1 MRIAIIGGNPDD
13 ERHLGR
19 LADKAGHAATFLRSR
34 AAAPALG
41 PAPLA
46 LASTG
51 HAPSGA
57 APVSGVLE
65 HVLDRLERE
74 LPDELAP
81 GRQAPIQRPRGL
93 VFDAGQRPDAAA
105 RVIAA
110 VRRDPY
116 FDRVGALLILQAEH
130 AAAIALPGGFDDFVL
145 YPCGVNELAIRV
157 RALTARRYALGK
169 SSVSDDAVVV
179 DEASRDVIV
188 DGRAVQLTAR
198 EFALFT
204 YLCEWRGRVLSRE
217 HLLAR
222 VWGSRY
228 SGGRRTVDI
237 HVRRLRAK
245 LGASLA
251 IETLRGS
258 GYRLR
263 REPSHADAAPES
275 TPYPVSAP
283 FAAES
288 QPFEAQ
294 IPEPFSKV
302 S

>member
-19 LADKAGHAATFLRSR
+19 LTERAGCTATFIRSR
-34 AAAPALG
+34 AV
-41 PAPLA
+41 A
-46 LASTG
+46 LAT
-51 HAPSGA
+51 APSGGE
-57 APVSGVLE
+57 PEPSVLE
-65 HVLDRLERE
+65 AVLERLERE
-74 LPDELAP
+74 LSEELVWGPRSPA
-81 GRQAPIQRPRGL
+81 QRPRGL

-105 RVIAA
+105 RVLAA

-116 FDRVGALLILQAEH
+116 FDRVGTLLILQREH
-130 AAAIALPGGFDDFVL
+130 AAAIPLPGGFDDFVL
-145 YPCGVNELAIRV
+145 DPSSVDELSIRV
-157 RALTARRYALGK
+157 RALRARRIGLGK
-169 SSVSDDAVVV
+169 ASVIDDAGVVV

-228 SGGRRTVDI
+228 CGGRRTVDI

-263 REPSHADAAPES
+263 QEVSHADTAPDS
-275 TPYPVSAP
+275 T
-283 FAAES
+283 S
-288 QPFEAQ
+288 QPAQNSSFDAQ

>member
-1 MRIAIIGGNPDD
+1 MRIAIIGGSSED

-19 LADKAGHAATFLRSR
+19 LAEKAGQTLSFVHPPAAEVVLLSSGQRLEP
-34 AAAPALG
+34 AAREAG
-41 PAPLA
+41 ESDPLA
-46 LASTG
+46 EVVRVLESAPRDG
-51 HAPSGA
+51 EPPSG
-57 APVSGVLE
+57 LRRT
-65 HVLDRLERE
+65 L
-74 LPDELAP
+74 
-81 GRQAPIQRPRGL
+81 QRPRAL
-93 VFDAGQRPDAAA
+93 VFDAEERIDVAL
-105 RVIAA
+105 RVLAN
-110 VRRDPY
+110 VRRDAY
-116 FDRVGALLILQAEH
+116 FERVGSLAIVKREQASALLSV
-130 AAAIALPGGFDDFVL
+130 PRSFDDFILSPADAV
-145 YPCGVNELAIRV
+145 ELALRIRAV
-157 RALTARRYALGK
+157 GRRRASLLGTNAP
-169 SSVSDDAVVV
+169 DDAGVVV
-179 DEASRDVIV
+179 DETSRDVIV
-188 DGRAVQLTAR
+188 DGHTVQLTAR

-204 YLCEWRGRVLSRE
+204 YLCEWRGKVLSRE

-263 REPSHADAAPES
+263 SEPVGNDAA
-275 TPYPVSAP
+275 VA
-283 FAAES
+283 
-288 QPFEAQ
+288 AQ

>member
-1 MRIAIIGGNPDD
+1 MRIAIIGGNSDD

-19 LADKAGHAATFLRSR
+19 LADKAGHPASFVRAR
-34 AAAPALG
+34 AAAPA
-41 PAPLA
+41 PLA
-46 LASTG
+46 TPPASVVAG
-51 HAPSGA
+51 SVAPEL
-57 APVSGVLE
+57 VLE
-65 HVLDRLERE
+65 QVLVRLERE
-74 LPDELAP
+74 ASEEPSP
-81 GRQAPIQRPRGL
+81 GRQATPHRPLGL
-93 VFDAGQRPDAAA
+93 VFDAGQRVDAAA
-105 RVIAA
+105 RVLTA

-116 FDRVGALLILQAEH
+116 FDRFGTLLVVQAEH
-130 AAAIALPGGFDDFVL
+130 IGAIALPGDFDDFVF
-145 YPCGVNELAIRV
+145 YPCGVDELTIRV
-157 RALTARRYALGK
+157 RALAARRSGLGR
-169 SSVSDDAVVV
+169 SRLSDDAGVVV

-188 DGRAVQLTAR
+188 DGHAVQLTAR

-245 LGASLA
+245 LGASLS

-263 REPSHADAAPES
+263 RDPAHSDAAPES
-275 TPYPVSAP
+275 AQYR
-283 FAAES
+283 AEGAS
-288 QPFEAQ
+288 YEAQ

>member
-1 MRIAIIGGNPDD
+1 MRIAIIGGSPED
-13 ERHLGR
+13 ERHLAR
-19 LADKAGHAATFLRSR
+19 LAEKAGQAPVFLGSR
-34 AAAPALG
+34 PSPAL
-41 PAPLA
+41 
-46 LASTG
+46 
-51 HAPSGA
+51 APSGLPA
-57 APVSGVLE
+57 SSADEGGGVLE
-65 HVLDRLERE
+65 QVLEQLERE
-74 LPDELAP
+74 ANEP
-81 GRQAPIQRPRGL
+81 GSADRTARPLRAL
-93 VFDAGQRPDAAA
+93 VFDAGERADAAA
-105 RVIAA
+105 LVLAA

-116 FDRVGALLILQAEH
+116 FDRMGTLLIVHTDRLGTP
-130 AAAIALPGGFDDFVL
+130 ALPAGFDDFVL
-145 YPCGVNELAIRV
+145 APCGVREILIRV
-157 RALTARRYALGK
+157 RALRYRRASLGGATF
-169 SSVSDDAVVV
+169 VDDSGVVV

-204 YLCEWRGRVLSRE
+204 YLCEWRGKVLSRE

-263 REPSHADAAPES
+263 RDPAAGDVDAAELASAFSSGLAPS
-275 TPYPVSAP
+275 YPAP
-283 FAAES
+283 RAL
-288 QPFEAQ
+288 PILTQ